1 MNTKKNKATFILDT
15 RGYTEPVETLIEKI
29 KSVVESCGCKIES
42 VENLGQKSF
51 ARTTDRNFPVGIYVD
66 VNYEGESSSN
76 ALIKEKF
83 RLDKTVNRIL
93 VLSK

>member
-1 MNTKKNKATFILDT
+1 MNTKKYKATFILDT

-42 VENLGQKSF
+42 VEKKSF